1 MLEWIV
7 SSSLLILVVLVLRA
21 ALGKRIGAGL
31 RYGLW
36 SVVLVRLLVPVA
48 FFTLAVTP
56 LPAVKAPEAL
66 HEESIYVLPVDHTP
80 VEESG
85 VRFVEDGTMEPFGD
99 PGSFGYP
106 RLEDEGRTVTRYAE
120 RISPLELLGWIWV
133 AGTAVMVL
141 ILITANA
148 RFALRLRR
156 VRRPL
161 EGTASP
167 VPVYAAPGLPSPC
180 LTGLFRPA
188 VYVTEEAAAS
198 PAMLRHVL
206 AHELTHYNHRDHLW
220 SVLRGAA
227 LAIHWWNPLVWLAVV
242 CSRRDGELACDEGA
256 LKQLGDGERTAYGET
271 LLTLVTAKSTP
282 ADLLRFSTTM
292 TGGKRSLKERIQ
304 RIAVRPKRLAGAM
317 LAAVAVLTL
326 AAVCAFGRAEAKE
339 IDPLLQPLDLCWND
353 SMETV
358 IEKLGITEEQI
369 LYNEADEFSD
379 PNTSEQWSL
388 TVKDVP
394 FLGYRATVGF
404 DFIHYAGTAGGD
416 GLNKVTVI
424 LPEDADMAAVRAGLI
439 ERYGEGE
446 AGKTDQNYA
455 YLTLLPDL
463 PDPQPD
469 KENHHMYWKA
479 DRAALPEGYEERVR
493 DWLLNV
499 RYKSADPEKIENYLA
514 EAPMVTLHWTDD
526 WLLVTD
532 TLTTNRIAFDAAQ
545 LVEFLQNVP
554 LDETE
559 PVSAYVSPYDVNRD
573 GIQEGTHLYAD
584 SKVELTQ
591 GDTVIWS
598 KERDRSSESRE
609 AYFRCRIDG
618 LDYLL
623 EYCPKFEDGLCDYS
637 YRLFHLEDGEEVTDR
652 GNQITFDINFDSPDH
667 RFDPAEIAAFM
678 EEVNNYIAAGE
689 VILGTSLGSLN
700 LEREEYTGRLQRD
713 NILVTLGAAN
723 TEYTTEEELRDA
735 LADFAA
741 YAQDHPDDTWSPLA
755 DLLQNLTEDDM
766 QGDPAILSDLIP
778 DLRTAK
784 RGSRFYTWDSVAD
797 AYDGH
802 GVGERPAELLMELR
816 MRDTSPLHLFANLEN
831 DSVLMMLDTGDQVF
845 SAFYSAPELCAYI
858 ADFPLHVK
866 PFSSTEPD
874 INELLAHI
882 TKDGITSMG
891 GGRGIIPRADIASA
905 LNSVSEKAA
914 MSSEDREPE
923 TGTNGYKVWYHDD
936 SYNWH
941 ILLEA
946 GETTG
951 DVYLTFE
958 GTTMTPAILEN
969 PDPADL
975 QSTPYKVV
983 GFVNDETLY
992 QLVVENR

>member
-1 MLEWIV
+1 MSEWIV
-7 SSSLLILVVLVLRA
+7 SSSLLILVVLALRA
-21 ALGKRIGAGL
+21 VLGKRISAEL

-36 SVVLVRLLVPVA
+36 SVVLVRLLIPVA
-48 FFTLAVTP
+48 FFTLAATP

-66 HEESIYVLPVDHTP
+66 REESIYVLPVDHTP
-80 VEESG
+80 AEESG
-85 VRFVEDGTMEPFGD
+85 VRFAEDGTVEPFGD

-120 RISPLELLGWIWV
+120 RISPLELLGWIWA
-133 AGTAVMVL
+133 AGTTVMAL
-141 ILITANA
+141 ILLIANT

-161 EGTASP
+161 EGISAP
-167 VPVYAAPGLPSPC
+167 APVYAAPGLPSPC

-256 LKQLGDGERTAYGET
+256 LKRLGDGERTAYGET
-271 LLTLVTAKSTP
+271 LLALVTAKP
-282 ADLLRFSTTM
+282 KPVDLLRFSTTM
-292 TGGKRSLKERIQ
+292 TGGKRSLRERVQ
-304 RIAVRPKRLAGAM
+304 RIAVQPKRLAGAM
-317 LAAVAVLTL
+317 LAAVAVLAL

-339 IDPLLQPLDLCWND
+339 IDPLLQPPGICWND
-353 SMETV
+353 SRETV

-379 PNTSEQWSL
+379 PNTAEEWGL
-388 TVKDVP
+388 TVKDVS
-394 FLGYRATVGF
+394 FLGYNATVGF
-404 DFIHYAGTAGGD
+404 NFIHYAGAAGGY
-416 GLNKVTVI
+416 GLNMVTAAF
-424 LPEDADMAAVRAGLI
+424 PEEADMAAVKAELI

-455 YLTLLPDL
+455 YFTLLPDL

-469 KENHHMYWKA
+469 KENHHMYWEA

-499 RYKSADPEKIENYLA
+499 RNKSADPEKIENYLA
-514 EAPMVTLHWTDD
+514 EALMATLYWTDD

-532 TLTTNRIAFDAAQ
+532 ILTTNRVSFDAIQ

-559 PVSAYVSPYDVNRD
+559 PVSTHVRPYDVNRD

-598 KERDRSSESRE
+598 KELDQSAESWE
-609 AYFRCRIDG
+609 SYFRCRVDG

-623 EYCPKFEDGLCDYS
+623 EYSPKVEDGFCDYS

-652 GNQITFDINFDSPDH
+652 RDQITFDINFASPDH

-689 VILGTSLGSLN
+689 TIAGTSLGSLN
-700 LEREEYTGRLQRD
+700 LEREEYTGRLMRD
-713 NILVTLGAAN
+713 NILITLGASN
-723 TEYTTEEELRDA
+723 TEYGTEEELRDA
-735 LADFAA
+735 LADFTS
-741 YAQDHPDDTWSPLA
+741 YALDHPDDTWSPLA
-755 DLLQNLTEDDM
+755 DLLLNVTKQDVMGMDRQFVEL
-766 QGDPAILSDLIP
+766 
-778 DLRTAK
+778 LRTAR
-784 RGSRFYTWDSVAD
+784 RGSRFYSWDSYAD
-797 AYDGH
+797 ACEGH
-802 GVGERPAELLMELR
+802 GVEEECRFKVLVLMK
-816 MRDTSPLHLFANLEN
+816 DGSTLHLFSYGEEG
-831 DSVLMMLDTGDQVF
+831 DSVLMILDTLDGAF
-845 SAFYSAPELCAYI
+845 SAFYIEQSLRHMIEDSSYTLELN
-858 ADFPLHVK
+858 K
-866 PFSSTEPD
+866 
-874 INELLAHI
+874 
-882 TKDGITSMG
+882 G
-891 GGRGIIPRADIASA
+891 
-905 LNSVSEKAA
+905 
-914 MSSEDREPE
+914 
-923 TGTNGYKVWYHDD
+923 
-936 SYNWH
+936 
-941 ILLEA
+941 
-946 GETTG
+946 
-951 DVYLTFE
+951 
-958 GTTMTPAILEN
+958 
-969 PDPADL
+969 
-975 QSTPYKVV
+975 
-983 GFVNDETLY
+983 
-992 QLVVENR
+992 

>member
-1 MLEWIV
+1 MLEWII
-7 SSSLLILVVLVLRA
+7 SSSLLILVVLALRA

-36 SVVLVRLLVPVA
+36 SVVLVRLLVPAA

-85 VRFVEDGTMEPFGD
+85 VRFAEDGTMEPFGD

-120 RISPLELLGWIWV
+120 RISPLELLGWIWA

-141 ILITANA
+141 VLVTANV
-148 RFALRLRR
+148 RFVIRLRR

-161 EGTASP
+161 EGTAAP

-206 AHELTHYNHRDHLW
+206 AHELTHYDHRDHLW

-227 LAIHWWNPLVWLAVV
+227 LAVHWWNPLVWVAVV

-256 LKQLGDGERTAYGET
+256 LKRLGDSERAAYGET
-271 LLTLVTAKSTP
+271 LLALVTAKPTP

-292 TGGKRSLKERIQ
+292 TGGKRSLRERIQ
-304 RIAVRPKRLAGAM
+304 RIAVQPKRLAGAM
-317 LAAVAVLTL
+317 LAAVAVLSL

-358 IEKLGITEEQI
+358 IEKLGIMEEQI
-369 LYNEADEFSD
+369 LYSEPDEFSD

-394 FLGYRATVGF
+394 FLGYNSTVGF
-404 DFIHYAGTAGGD
+404 DFIHYAGAADGY
-416 GLNKVTVI
+416 GLNKVTVA
-424 LPEDADMAAVRAGLI
+424 LPEEADMAAVKAELI

-469 KENHHMYWKA
+469 MENHHMYWKA
-479 DRAALPEGYEERVR
+479 DRTALPEGYEDRVR
-493 DWLLNV
+493 DWMLNV
-499 RYKSADPEKIENYLA
+499 RYKAAGPEKIENYLA
-514 EAPMVTLHWTDD
+514 EALMVTLHWTDD
-526 WLLVTD
+526 WLMITD
-532 TLTTNRIAFDAAQ
+532 ILTTNRIAFDATQ

-559 PVSAYVSPYDVNRD
+559 PVSAYVRPYDVNRD
-573 GIQEGTHLYAD
+573 GIQEGIRHSNEAHGET
-584 SKVELTQ
+584 VEITQ
-591 GDTVIWS
+591 GSTEVRTVIWS
-598 KERDRSSESRE
+598 KTLDDSSGSWEV
-609 AYFRCRIDG
+609 YFRCRAEDG
-618 LDYLL
+618 FDYLL
-623 EYCPKFEDGLCDYS
+623 EYSPRIEDGICKYS
-637 YRLFHLEDGEEVTDR
+637 YRLFHIEEGREVTDR
-652 GNQITFDINFDSPDH
+652 TNQVSFDIRFDSPDH

-678 EEVNNYIAAGE
+678 WEVNNYIAAGE
-689 VILGTSLGSLN
+689 VIAGSSLGSLD

-713 NILVTLGAAN
+713 NILITLGASN
-723 TEYTTEEELRDA
+723 TEYSTEEELRDA
-735 LADFAA
+735 LADFAS
-741 YAQDHPDDTWSPLA
+741 YALDHPDDTWSPLA
-755 DLLQNLTEDDM
+755 DLLQNLTEEDIAAA
-766 QGDPAILSDLIP
+766 GDKSYLMDL
-778 DLRTAK
+778 LQRAE
-784 RGSRFYTWDSVAD
+784 RGSRFYTWDSYEEACEGAGVEEAD
-797 AYDGH
+797 YNKWIIPLTDGSTLWLLASS
-802 GVGERPAELLMELR
+802 ERP
-816 MRDTSPLHLFANLEN
+816 
-831 DSVLMMLDTGDQVF
+831 SVLIILEMEDETV
-845 SAFYSAPELCAYI
+845 SAFYTAHDLKEAI
-858 ADFPLHVK
+858 
-866 PFSSTEPD
+866 
-874 INELLAHI
+874 INSDTI
-882 TKDGITSMG
+882 
-891 GGRGIIPRADIASA
+891 
-905 LNSVSEKAA
+905 N
-914 MSSEDREPE
+914 
-923 TGTNGYKVWYHDD
+923 
-936 SYNWH
+936 
-941 ILLEA
+941 
-946 GETTG
+946 
-951 DVYLTFE
+951 
-958 GTTMTPAILEN
+958 
-969 PDPADL
+969 
-975 QSTPYKVV
+975 
-983 GFVNDETLY
+983 
-992 QLVVENR
+992 

>member
-1 MLEWIV
+1 MSEWII

-21 ALGKRIGAGL
+21 ALGKRISAGL

-36 SVVLVRLLVPVA
+36 SVVLVRLLIPVA
-48 FFTLAVTP
+48 FFTLAAAP
-56 LPAVKAPEAL
+56 LPAVKAPEVL
-66 HEESIYVLPVDHTP
+66 REESIYVLPVDHTP

-85 VRFVEDGTMEPFGD
+85 VRFAEDGTMEPFGD
-99 PGSFGYP
+99 PGSFGYA

-120 RISPLELLGWIWV
+120 RISPLELLGWIWA
-133 AGTAVMVL
+133 AGTAVMAL
-141 ILITANA
+141 ILIIANT

-161 EGTASP
+161 EGISAP

-227 LAIHWWNPLVWLAVV
+227 LAVHWWNPLVWVAVV

-256 LKQLGDGERTAYGET
+256 LKRLGGGERTAYGET
-271 LLTLVTAKSTP
+271 LLALVTAKPKP
-282 ADLLRFSTTM
+282 ADLLRFATTM
-292 TGGKRSLKERIQ
+292 TGGKRSLRERVQ
-304 RIAVRPKRLAGAM
+304 RIAVQPKRLAGAM
-317 LAAVAVLTL
+317 LAAVAVLAL

-339 IDPLLQPLDLCWND
+339 ADPLLQPPGICWND
-353 SMETV
+353 SMEAV

-388 TVKDVP
+388 TAKDVP
-394 FLGYRATVGF
+394 FLGYNATVGF
-404 DFIHYAGTAGGD
+404 NFIHYAGAAGGY
-416 GLNKVTVI
+416 GLNKVTAAF
-424 LPEDADMAAVRAGLI
+424 PEGADMAAVKAKLV

-469 KENHHMYWKA
+469 KENHHMYWEA
-479 DRAALPEGYEERVR
+479 DRAALPKGYEERVR

-514 EAPMVTLHWTDD
+514 EALMVTLHWTDD

-532 TLTTNRIAFDAAQ
+532 NLTTNRISFDATQ

-559 PVSAYVSPYDVNRD
+559 PVSTHVRPYDVNRD
-573 GIQEGTHLYAD
+573 GIQEGIHLYAD
-584 SKVELTQ
+584 SKAELTQ

-598 KERDRSSESRE
+598 KELDQSSEGWES
-609 AYFRCRIDG
+609 YFRCRMDG

-623 EYCPKFEDGLCDYS
+623 EYSPKIEDGFCDYS

-652 GNQITFDINFDSPDH
+652 RDQIAFDINFGSPDH

-678 EEVNNYIAAGE
+678 WEVNNYISAGE
-689 VILGTSLGSLN
+689 AIAGSSLGSLN
-700 LEREEYTGRLQRD
+700 LEEFSGHLRRD
-713 NILVTLGAAN
+713 NILITLGASN
-723 TEYTTEEELRDA
+723 TEYSTEEELRDA
-735 LADFAA
+735 LADFAS
-741 YAQDHPDDTWSPLA
+741 YALDHPDDTWSPLA
-755 DLLQNLTEDDM
+755 DLLLNVTKQDVMGMDRQFVEL
-766 QGDPAILSDLIP
+766 
-778 DLRTAK
+778 LRTAR
-784 RGSRFYTWDSVAD
+784 RGSRFYSWNSYA
-797 AYDGH
+797 AACEGH
-802 GVGERPAELLMELR
+802 GVEEECRFKIPVLLK
-816 MRDTSPLHLFANLEN
+816 DGSTLHLFSYGEEG
-831 DSVLMMLDTGDQVF
+831 DSVLMILDTPDGAF
-845 SAFYSAPELCAYI
+845 SAFYIEQSLRYTIEDSSYTLELN
-858 ADFPLHVK
+858 K
-866 PFSSTEPD
+866 
-874 INELLAHI
+874 
-882 TKDGITSMG
+882 G
-891 GGRGIIPRADIASA
+891 
-905 LNSVSEKAA
+905 
-914 MSSEDREPE
+914 
-923 TGTNGYKVWYHDD
+923 
-936 SYNWH
+936 
-941 ILLEA
+941 
-946 GETTG
+946 
-951 DVYLTFE
+951 
-958 GTTMTPAILEN
+958 
-969 PDPADL
+969 
-975 QSTPYKVV
+975 
-983 GFVNDETLY
+983 
-992 QLVVENR
+992 